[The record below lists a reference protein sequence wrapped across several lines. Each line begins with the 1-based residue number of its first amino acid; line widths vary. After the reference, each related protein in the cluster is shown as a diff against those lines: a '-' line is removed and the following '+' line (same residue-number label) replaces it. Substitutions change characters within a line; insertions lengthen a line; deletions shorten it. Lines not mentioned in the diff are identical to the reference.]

1 MTLATREQPA
11 LAPALA
17 AAPTRVA
24 GSGLGSP
31 WRRSPSW
38 LICVA
43 AAYLTLPLLLFLSTW
58 LSAVLLPALLL
69 LLGTLGV
76 GLWSLTGRP
85 AALGRGS
92 CALAALAT
100 VGVIAMSGLLG
111 GLHSVKFD
119 WFKHAAITNTL
130 TESPWPTQL
139 PDGVLRYYSG
149 FYLVPSGAA
158 RALDADPRLFLAI
171 WFALGLLLGLI
182 LLAGALPWRLAA
194 PALLLFVLMSG
205 WDSIG
210 CLVTGL
216 DTCLSLQHLETWSG
230 SVPVNSVLTGLLWR
244 PGQFLP
250 ALILVPLILTLRP
263 TDRSLWLL
271 APLLVATVY
280 WSPFVALGVIPLLLP
295 GVFAVARVRQ
305 WRRLGLD
312 CLLPGLLVLPA
323 ALLLVLYLAAGSETV
338 PVDMLWSYPQA
349 KIRPW
354 YLGWSAVVAIDVVPL
369 VVLPA
374 LLRGLTGVHRTALV
388 FTCLVLLIVFGIFS
402 DLTINATFPF
412 VVLFSW
418 ETSYLLTQ
426 LVAGRRTRRTA
437 GAGGAAGRRGSM
449 RLTAVAGAL
458 IALLAVPT
466 AIQEVA
472 ADYSTDVDWWACT
485 VRDEVCIPASLRYQ
499 YTAPAGAFPPW
510 FFRSGSAAPPG

>member
-1 MTLATREQPA
+1 
-11 LAPALA
+11 
-17 AAPTRVA
+17 
-24 GSGLGSP
+24 
-31 WRRSPSW
+31 
-38 LICVA
+38 VA

-58 LSAVLLPALLL
+58 LSAVLFPALLL

-85 AALGRGS
+85 GALGRGS
-92 CALAALAT
+92 CAVAALT
-100 VGVIAMSGLLG
+100 TGGIISMSELFGWLP
-111 GLHSVKFD
+111 SVKSD

-130 TESPWPTQL
+130 AESPWPTQL

-149 FYLVPSGAA
+149 FYLVPSGVA

-194 PALLLFVLMSG
+194 PALLLFLLMSG

-216 DTCLSLQHLETWSG
+216 DTCLSQQHLERWSG

-263 TDRSLWLL
+263 TERSLWLL

-280 WSPFVALGVIPLLLP
+280 WTPFVALGVIPLLLP
-295 GVFAVARVRQ
+295 GVYAVARARQ
-305 WRRLGLD
+305 WRCLSLD

-323 ALLLVLYLAAGSETV
+323 GLLLVLYLGAAGSETV
-338 PVDMLWSYPQA
+338 PVEMLWSLPQTQ
-349 KIRPW
+349 IGPW
-354 YLGWSAVVAIDVVPL
+354 YLTWAAVVAIDVVPL

-374 LLRGLTGVHRTALV
+374 LLRGLTGVHRAALV
-388 FTCLVLLIVFGIFS
+388 FTCLVLLIVFGFFS
-402 DLTINATFPF
+402 DLTMNATFPF
-412 VVLFSW
+412 VVLFGW
-418 ETSYLLTQ
+418 ETAYLLTQ
-426 LVAGRRTRRTA
+426 LVAGRSRRTA
-437 GAGGAAGRRGSM
+437 GAEGAAGRLGSM
-449 RLTAVAGAL
+449 RLTAGAGAL
-458 IALLAVPT
+458 IALLAAPT

-472 ADYSTDVDWWACT
+472 ADYSTDFDLWACT
-485 VRDEVCIPASLRYQ
+485 VRDEACLQTFLRFQ
-499 YTAPAGAFPPW
+499 YTAPADAFPPW
-510 FFRSGSAAPPG
+510 FFRSGSAAPPE